1 MDKIMINLEEDYC
14 RKYFDKDIVSV
25 EDILEKIKEFD
36 DKLFEEKEKYLEL
49 ENELKDNYRPIP
61 TSELNGVSDS
71 DFY

>member
-61 TSELNGVSDS
+61 ISELNGISDS
-71 DFY
+71 DFI